1 MAIQLV
7 VGDNPLAGLPAG
19 GTSRQVPIK
28 NSDADWDVSW
38 ASIADAEKGDATAVG
53 LQFATMPFP
62 SGAVAD
68 LEGDWALFG
77 APQGYEADNGTEGDG
92 ISNKLRLP
100 SDWSTDVL
108 GLWLRTTRDGEERWT
123 FVNRG
128 RYQDDIPTEVAAA
141 GERLKVSYKNENDG
155 QGSFL
160 EAKVM
165 TGPLGEA
172 VELACFL
179 AVATPAIGLSRSD
192 LDAVNRN
199 IAAINQRL
207 DNLPT
212 TGQTIHLPAR
222 ATMQELSALSL
233 QALRS
238 YAPSDLETA
247 IEGKTTGITA
257 LSYNTTN
264 RTLSLTFTR
273 NGTSHTLTAGPW
285 PAPTTGPASA
295 PHDFQQIADA
305 TALAAADTTETIL
318 ITSAFT
324 AGTVSWMVGDIGV
337 YNTGTSAW
345 IRLGSIS
352 PELSAGSVTTSIL
365 ADNAVTE
372 PKLGADVRTLLAG
385 KLSATDLTTRLTAVV
400 EAAART
406 GTNDRWTESRL
417 PQKLDDFLDQL
428 TLGGY
433 ADSTRV
439 RVASP
444 PSSVANPA
452 NIEQLNWVPS
462 YSGPRYVNV
471 HQPIR
476 VPENDSLG
484 LLRLVIG
491 DPSTPADDPQFIPA
505 SDWVEQEHDGG
516 YRYFTTPLQD
526 LPASDLVRVQVLTPF
541 ELDHEALGLGSRFT
555 EAEEQKLAGLSL
567 QGSVLAT
574 NAQVDSEDADT
585 ALRGFSVALITRLI
599 LRFITH
605 PTSGDAGRAFVATG
619 ARSAA
624 WGLLQAAGI
633 HPASPGSL
641 SSVSLDANRVPIT
654 TAQGTWTTTPFRRGT
669 HQIMDATGTGLS
681 VTNSSGTVRGNLEL
695 FSPGY
700 DLDLEENSQGIILVE
715 ATVSLNTRSNN
726 NILLSDGSIS
736 QRKSSFVFV
745 TSLKATADFSR
756 TSSQGS
762 LMNTWVVQQ
771 GTTTLGEL
779 GLYLAHNSNG
789 NAGYHLVYTGESGSA
804 SWAFSERLEIASIS

>member
-1 MAIQLV
+1 MPDFEIAVLDPQAQ
-7 VGDNPLAGLPAG
+7 NPAG
-19 GTSRQVPIK
+19 GTTGQVNIK
-28 NSDADWDVSW
+28 RSDRDYDYGWGSLNEAM
-38 ASIADAEKGDATAVG
+38 KGDATAIGETV
-53 LQFATMPFP
+53 ANMVFP
-62 SGAVAD
+62 SGSAANAQ
-68 LEGDWALFG
+68 GNWTLFG
-77 APQGYEADNGTEGDG
+77 SPEGYEADNSDDGTP
-92 ISNKLRLP
+92 NLLRVP
-100 SDWSTDVL
+100 FAFPDDAD
-108 GLWLRTTRDGEERWT
+108 GLWLTTTRDGEQART
-123 FVNRG
+123 FFGLNR
-128 RYQDDIPTEVAAA
+128 YAAAEEIPIRAA
-141 GERLKVSYKNENDG
+141 GESLEIRYHNEFDG
-155 QGSFL
+155 EKPTIS
-160 EAKVM
+160 AKVLK
-165 TGPLGEA
+165 GPLGESTILSVA
-172 VELACFL
+172 L
-179 AVATPAIGLSRSD
+179 AVATPAIGLSQSD

-247 IEGKTTGITA
+247 IEGKTTQITA
-257 LSYNTTN
+257 LAYNGTN

-285 PAPTTGPASA
+285 PAPATGSA
-295 PHDFQQIADA
+295 QPDFQQIADA
-305 TALAAADTTETIL
+305 TELAAADTTETIL
-318 ITSAFT
+318 ITSSFT
-324 AGTVSWMVGDIGV
+324 AGTVNWRVGDIGV
-337 YNTGTSAW
+337 YNAGTSAW
-345 IRLGSIS
+345 IRLGNIS
-352 PELSAGSVTTSIL
+352 PELVAGSVGTTQL
-365 ADNAVTE
+365 ADGAVTQ
-372 PKLGADVRTLLAG
+372 PKLGADVATLLAG
-385 KLSATDLTTRLTAVV
+385 KLSATDLATRLATAV

-462 YSGPRYVNV
+462 YSGPRYTNV

-745 TSLKATADFSR
+745 TSLKATANFSR

>member
-68 LEGDWALFG
+68 LEGNWVLFG

-108 GLWLRTTRDGEERWT
+108 GLWFRTTRDGEERWT

-179 AVATPAIGLSRSD
+179 AVATPAIGLSQSD

-257 LSYNTTN
+257 LAYNGTN

-285 PAPTTGPASA
+285 PAPATGPASA

-337 YNTGTSAW
+337 HNGTAW
-345 IRLGSIS
+345 IRIGSIS
-352 PELSAGSVTTSIL
+352 PELTAGSVGTAQL

-385 KLSATDLTTRLTAVV
+385 KLNTADLSTQITAAV
-400 EAAART
+400 EPPART
-406 GTNDRWTESRL
+406 GNASRWGERKL
-417 PQKLDDFLDQL
+417 PVSLQNFLDAL
-428 TLGGY
+428 SGGTW
-433 ADSTRV
+433 ADSTTSRV
-439 RVASP
+439 SSP
-444 PSSVANPA
+444 PVTSANPA
-452 NIEQLNWVPS
+452 NPENFTFVTTW
-462 YSGPRYVNV
+462 SGPRYTNV
-471 HQPIR
+471 WLLIR
-476 VPENDSLG
+476 VPENANIS
-484 LLRLVIG
+484 LLRVAIG
-491 DPSTPADDPQFIPA
+491 DISTSADDPQLLPSSSWTEI
-505 SDWVEQEHDGG
+505 EQDQG
-516 YRYFTTPLQD
+516 YKFFTVPVAD
-526 LPASDLVRVQVLTPF
+526 LPASDLVRVQDLTPF
-541 ELDHEALGLGSRFT
+541 ALDNEQLGLSSNEFT
-555 EAEEQKLAGLSL
+555 EADRHKLDALAVAS
-567 QGSVLAT
+567 SVLVT
-574 NAQVDSEDADT
+574 NAQIDSENDP
-585 ALRGFSVALITRLI
+585 ALRGFSVELIRRLI
-599 LRFITH
+599 ERFITH
-605 PTSGDAGRAFVATG
+605 PTANDANMPLVAVG
-619 ARSAA
+619 AHEVDYRV
-624 WGLLQAAGI
+624 LQAAGI
-633 HPASPGSL
+633 HTQSPGSINATD
-641 SSVSLDANRVPIT
+641 LDDRRVPIT
-654 TAQGTWTTTPFRRGT
+654 SAGGWTTVPYRRGS
-669 HQIMDATGTGLS
+669 HQIMEGNGAGLS
-681 VTNSSGTVRGNLEL
+681 VTNSSGDVRGN
-695 FSPGY
+695 FQQFTPGY
-700 DLDLEENSQGIILVE
+700 PLTGENATGIILLE

-726 NILLSDGSIS
+726 NILLADGSIS
-736 QRKSSFVFV
+736 QRKSSFVF
-745 TSLKATADFSR
+745 TASLIGTTAYSR

-762 LMNTWVVQQ
+762 LMNTWVVRQ
-771 GTTTLGEL
+771 GNTTLGEL
-779 GLYLAHNSNG
+779 GLYLAHSNN
-789 NAGYHLVYTGESGSA
+789 NAGFYLVYTGESGSA
-804 SWAFSERLEIASIS
+804 SWAFSERLEVASIS